1 MMFQLCMVDWFDCF
15 TVWMFQNSTMV

>member
-1 MMFQLCMVDWFDCF
+1 MFQLCMVDWFDCF